1 MKKIKLASILLAIAM
16 IFCLVGCAES
26 EENLNNRITE
36 LKTEITQLENQ
47 KSTLEKEV
55 TDIKVEKGVAKYVVT
70 FEIRQRHYGFDFE
83 QHMKDEMNAISIQI
97 PVDKEYYDKVEVGDI
112 IDDSFRMGSM
122 VMKGSFGSW
131 EISVEDKE
139 IQ

>member
-1 MKKIKLASILLAIAM
+1 MKKFKWLSIFLIVSLL
-16 IFCLVGCAES
+16 FCLTGCS
-26 EENLNNRITE
+26 ENPKVLEQQITE
-36 LKTEITQLENQ
+36 LKTQINELEVEKKDLETEIGN
-47 KSTLEKEV
+47 
-55 TDIKVEKGVAKYVVT
+55 IKIEKGVAKYIIT

-83 QHMKDEMNAISIQI
+83 QHMKDEMNAITIQI
-97 PVDKEYYDKVEVGDI
+97 PVDEEYYNTVEVGDV